1 MPTPLNSLINC
12 CAFDSK
18 LESWSVAKTP
28 VPKQRKTKKSNVL
41 IGINPN
47 LFLHFKIEYSCLLF
61 FSVLVVDFSFLVLSH
76 YDIGVGFKRKRLLE
90 EICMALEKNENFFEL
105 TDESDRAS
113 AIEAQFNEDALENA
127 RRKTLPETNP
137 DFDGLHCIDCDE
149 KIPAARLK
157 LGKIRCVE
165 CQTVLEKQGKFF
177 AG

>member
-1 MPTPLNSLINC
+1 MPTPLNSLSKYC
-12 CAFDSK
+12 VFDFK
-18 LESWSVAKTP
+18 LEFKSVAKTP
-28 VPKQRKTKKSNVL
+28 VPEQRTTKKSNLL

-47 LFLHFKIEYSCLLF
+47 LFLPFKIEYSCLFFYLF
-61 FSVLVVDFSFLVLSH
+61 LVVDFCFVVVCH
-76 YDIGVGFKRKRLLE
+76 YDKRVGFKRKRLLE

-105 TDESDRAS
+105 TDENDRAS

-137 DFDGLHCIDCDE
+137 DFDGVHCIDCDE

-157 LGKIRCVE
+157 LGKIRCIE

>member
-1 MPTPLNSLINC
+1 MER
-12 CAFDSK
+12 A
-18 LESWSVAKTP
+18 
-28 VPKQRKTKKSNVL
+28 TKKSNVL

-47 LFLHFKIEYSCLLF
+47 LFLPFKIEYSCLLIYL
-61 FSVLVVDFSFLVLSH
+61 VLVVDFSCVVRFH
-76 YDIGVGFKRKRLLE
+76 YDKRVGFKRKRLLE

-105 TDESDRAS
+105 TDENDRAS

-157 LGKIRCVE
+157 LGKIRCVD
-165 CQTVLEKQGKFF
+165 CQTILEKQGKFF

>member
-1 MPTPLNSLINC
+1 M
-12 CAFDSK
+12 
-18 LESWSVAKTP
+18 
-28 VPKQRKTKKSNVL
+28 
-41 IGINPN
+41 
-47 LFLHFKIEYSCLLF
+47 
-61 FSVLVVDFSFLVLSH
+61 VDFSFAVVSN
-76 YDIGVGFKRKRLLE
+76 YNKRVGFKRKRLLE
-90 EICMALEKNENFFEL
+90 EIFMALEKNENFFEL
-105 TDESDRAS
+105 TDENDRAS

-137 DFDGLHCIDCDE
+137 DFDGVHCIDCDE

>member
-1 MPTPLNSLINC
+1 TP
-12 CAFDSK
+12 AP
-18 LESWSVAKTP
+18 EHRP
-28 VPKQRKTKKSNVL
+28 TKKSNAL

-47 LFLHFKIEYSCLLF
+47 LFLPFKIKYSCLLF
-61 FSVLVVDFSFLVLSH
+61 YLVLVVDFSFAMVSH
-76 YDIGVGFKRKRLLE
+76 YNKRVSFKRKRLLE
-90 EICMALEKNENFFEL
+90 EIRMALEKNENFFEL
-105 TDESDRAS
+105 TDENDRAS